1 METLR
6 VIDADT
12 HVDETDDTWAY
23 IPAEDEE
30 FRPTTG
36 FPRNPRPDLPPTR
49 YWVVDGH
56 RKERKIRDD
65 AKSRTTV
72 EQRELL
78 DIEARLRHMDELGTE
93 VQIIYPTLF
102 LVEPATRPEPELTI
116 TRSYNRWL
124 AERCALSHGRLR
136 WVCVPPLRNMDEA
149 LEELSFAKD
158 HGACGVLKKGDREA
172 DHWPSDPYF
181 FPFYEEAERLDLP
194 ICVHTGTGTP
204 DFTSSLGIGPGFMRG
219 KAPVINSVFALVQG
233 HIPQQFPKLRFGCVE
248 AGASWVPLVH
258 YSLKRSH
265 ETFDRAGATVL
276 KRALGQEKRYE
287 IADDIF
293 KANRIY
299 VTCQVDEDLPML
311 LDYISED
318 NLLVGSDYTHQD
330 QSQEHGF
337 VEKLQ
342 ERVDRGEIPQ
352 SAVKKIVYDNPK
364 TFYGL

>member
-1 METLR
+1 M
-6 VIDADT
+6 I
-12 HVDETDDTWAY
+12 
-23 IPAEDEE
+23 
-30 FRPTTG
+30 
-36 FPRNPRPDLPPTR
+36 
-49 YWVVDGH
+49 DGH

-78 DIEARLRHMDELGTE
+78 DVEARLRHMDELGTE
-93 VQIIYPTLF
+93 IQIIYPTLF

-149 LEELSFAKD
+149 LEEMSFAKD

-233 HIPQQFPKLRFGCVE
+233 HIPEQFPKLRFGCVE

-258 YSLKRSH
+258 YSLKRSL

-276 KRALGQEKRYE
+276 KRALGLERRYE

-330 QSQEHGF
+330 QSQEHDF
-337 VEKLQ
+337 VPKLQ